1 MEIMGML
8 AVIVNCTLVG
18 LNGQLTR
25 MWPSLGKLET
35 IIIVVIVE
43 HLLLLLKFAIA
54 FAIPDVP
61 HWVQI
66 EMGKAEF
73 QRREAA
79 KVSRAFSERS
89 LKFFSFSSVSKNG
102 IPSMRQASSGSSSG
116 QLRAPIGVRR
126 KPTFAMRKELENNC
140 KFHIHYS
147 GRLFAD

>member
-18 LNGQLTR
+18 LSGQLTR

-66 EMGKAEF
+66 EMAKAEF

-79 KVSRAFSERS
+79 KV
-89 LKFFSFSSVSKNG
+89 G
-102 IPSMRQASSGSSSG
+102 
-116 QLRAPIGVRR
+116 
-126 KPTFAMRKELENNC
+126 
-140 KFHIHYS
+140 
-147 GRLFAD
+147 